1 MSADVVQMSFLNEG
15 DELPQIVTPRK
26 APGPR
31 LTIAERFAAFHELN
45 PHVYAALRTLALRLH
60 GTGRRRGSINQ
71 LFEVLRYE
79 YSMRTQGGDGYK
91 LNDNFRALYA
101 RMLMEN
107 EQDLAGWFETRELR
121 SRQP

>member
-1 MSADVVQMSFLNEG
+1 MSADVIQMSFLNEG

-60 GTGRRRGSINQ
+60 GTGRRRGSIKQ

-79 YSMRTQGGDGYK
+79 YSLRTEGDEYK
-91 LNDNFRALYA
+91 LNNNYHSRYA
-101 RMLMEN
+101 RLLMEN
-107 EQDLAGWFETRELR
+107 EQALQGWFETRELR
-121 SRQP
+121 S